1 MDILVKLRLIF
12 WTLVIGLWGLFLYQY
27 ISKDLALVPQMR
39 LSKNPFSGRPAEE
52 RIMKKMIA
60 PTPYAWPRPPGQ
72 SSGSAVSTGN
82 RPVRQNYHMV
92 PPVAGGLN
100 IKGILSAG
108 SETMPDH
115 PALEKTA
122 TADGGGTREET
133 VPQAP
138 PGFAMMESRHF
149 IIYEEGAS
157 VSKELVDNVEN
168 LHGNIMLDLVAFSPW
183 TRDNRRVYVF
193 FAQNQD
199 TYQRLTDRP
208 AWSGG
213 VASLS
218 ERKIYLFKS
227 EEAFGILA
235 HELTHIYFD
244 SFFPAE
250 RSSPLWLSEG
260 MATYIQ
266 SERGHSTPIWLAQ
279 NLKLLEKGGGFKL
292 NDLVRIDNMQGADED
307 NVRLWYAQ
315 SYSIV
320 RFLTRMKAG
329 EAFYTFCKRLRDGTP
344 VHQALYQAYGM
355 PYNKLSS
362 LEYAWRYDLKT
373 GKISG
378 STH

>member
-1 MDILVKLRLIF
+1 MDILVKLKVVF
-12 WTLVIGLWGLFLYQY
+12 WGLVIGLWGLFLYQY
-27 ISKDLALVPQMR
+27 MSEDLALVPQIR
-39 LSKNPFSGRPAEE
+39 ISQNPFSGRPPAE
-52 RIMKKMIA
+52 RVIKKTTAIPPWTSARSSGTVVTAALPVQPGSHMIA
-60 PTPYAWPRPPGQ
+60 PLAK
-72 SSGSAVSTGN
+72 
-82 RPVRQNYHMV
+82 
-92 PPVAGGLN
+92 GLD
-100 IKGILSAG
+100 IRSIPAAG
-108 SETMPDH
+108 SEMMPEH
-115 PALEKTA
+115 SALEKTEA
-122 TADGGGTREET
+122 GAAASAREEAP
-133 VPQAP
+133 PQAP
-138 PGFAMMESRHF
+138 PGFAMAESRHF
-149 IIYEEGAS
+149 VIYEEAAE
-157 VSKELVDNVEN
+157 VSQDLIDNVER
-168 LHGNIMLDLVAFSPW
+168 LHGDIMLDLVAFSPW
-183 TRDNRRVYVF
+183 TRDSRRSYVF
-193 FAQNQD
+193 FAGNQD
-199 TYQRLTDRP
+199 TYQRLTGRP

-244 SFFPAE
+244 SFFPAG

-260 MATYIQ
+260 MATYVQ
-266 SERGHSTPIWLAQ
+266 SERGHSTPAWLAQ
-279 NLKLLEKGGGFKL
+279 NLALLEKGGGFKL
-292 NDLVRIDNMQGADED
+292 DDLVRIDNMQGADED

-315 SYSIV
+315 SYSVV

-378 STH
+378 TIH